1 MQKLAKSINL
11 TLLGGVNEV
20 GGNTILLEDLTF
32 DVKLFI
38 DFGIKIKKYYKQY
51 ERDEYPST
59 IDELQKINLIPNEDL
74 ISIDNL
80 YTKEFRDVKLNQT
93 VKKIGNTQHI
103 DSQHPSNLDGIL
115 ISHPHRDHYF
125 GYPSLIARFQS
136 TREWSPSE

>member
-38 DFGIKIKKYYKQY
+38 DFGIKIKKYNKQY

-59 IDELQKINLIPNEDL
+59 IDELQKMRVTDLRTLARKPGVTSMTKKEIKFGKNEEL
-74 ISIDNL
+74 MMAI
-80 YTKEFRDVKLNQT
+80 LNQ
-93 VKKIGNTQHI
+93 IERGEDN
-103 DSQHPSNLDGIL
+103 G
-115 ISHPHRDHYF
+115 
-125 GYPSLIARFQS
+125 
-136 TREWSPSE
+136 